1 MPHVLTLKKTEGKP
15 GEVYYPIQLKETP
28 KPTPGPG
35 EVLVRIHA
43 AALNHREHFMRQHLY
58 PGISFEAP
66 LLADGV
72 GTVTALGPSCS
83 ARAAELLLHKRVLLT
98 PCRGWASDPAGP
110 EDPRK
115 FAVVGGSR
123 VYPALGYAQ
132 DWIAVPEAEV
142 EPCPDHLSDAEAAA
156 LPLVG
161 LTAWRAL
168 VTKAGAPLIAGNGA
182 ENKAGINVLVTGIGG
197 GVALAA
203 LQLAV
208 ARGCNVWVT
217 SSSADKIERAVALGA
232 RGGVSYR
239 DSAESGPWE
248 KKLATLLPRERPH
261 LDAVIDGAG
270 GDIVART
277 VRLLRPG
284 GIIACY
290 GMTIAPKMDWHMGA
304 VLQNI
309 ELRGS
314 TMGSRAEFADMVA
327 FVRERRI
334 VPVVSRVTRG
344 LDDLAGIEA
353 LFEDIRE
360 GRQFGKLVVEI
371 SSSGAAGVGAG
382 ATDAKL

>member
-1 MPHVLTLKKTEGKP
+1 MPRVLTLEKTEGKP
-15 GEVYYPIQLKETP
+15 GEVYYPLQLKETP
-28 KPTPGPG
+28 KPRPGPG

-43 AALNHREHFMRQHLY
+43 ASLNHRDHFMRQHLY
-58 PGISFEAP
+58 PGISFESP

-83 ARAAELLLHKRVLLT
+83 ARAADHLLHRRVLLT
-98 PCRGWASDPAGP
+98 PSRGWASDPAGP
-110 EDPRK
+110 EDPKK
-115 FAVVGGSR
+115 FAIVGGSR
-123 VYPALGYAQ
+123 AYPAVGYAQ

-142 EPCPDHLSDAEAAA
+142 EPCPDHLSHAEAAA

-168 VTKAGAPLIAGNGA
+168 VTKAGAPLIAGDETENGRRF
-182 ENKAGINVLVTGIGG
+182 NVLVTGIGG

-203 LQLAV
+203 LQFAV
-208 ARGCNVWVT
+208 ARGCDVWVT
-217 SSSADKIERAVALGA
+217 SSSAGKIERAVALGA

-239 DSAESGPWE
+239 DSGDGPWE
-248 KKLATLLPRERPH
+248 KQLAALLPHERPY

-270 GDIVART
+270 GDIVTRT

-284 GIIACY
+284 GIIANY

-334 VPVVSRVTRG
+334 APIVSRVARG
-344 LDDLAGIEA
+344 LDDIAGIEA
-353 LFEDIRE
+353 LFEDMRE

-371 SSSGAAGVGAG
+371 SSSTDGDAEAAA
-382 ATDAKL
+382 DAKL

>member
-1 MPHVLTLKKTEGKP
+1 MPRVLTLEKTEGKP
-15 GEVYYPIQLKETP
+15 GEVYYPLQLKETP
-28 KPTPGPG
+28 KPRPGPG

-43 AALNHREHFMRQHLY
+43 ASLNHRDHFMRQHLY
-58 PGISFEAP
+58 PGISFESP

-83 ARAAELLLHKRVLLT
+83 ARAADHLLHRRVLLT
-98 PCRGWASDPAGP
+98 PSRGWASDPAGP
-110 EDPRK
+110 EDPKK
-115 FAVVGGSR
+115 FAIVGGSR
-123 VYPALGYAQ
+123 AYPAVGYAQ

-142 EPCPDHLSDAEAAA
+142 EPCPDHLSHAEAAA

-168 VTKAGAPLIAGNGA
+168 VTKAGAPLIAGDETENGRRF
-182 ENKAGINVLVTGIGG
+182 NVLVTGIGG

-203 LQLAV
+203 LQFAV
-208 ARGCNVWVT
+208 ARGCDVWVT
-217 SSSADKIERAVALGA
+217 SSSAGKIERAVALGA

-239 DSAESGPWE
+239 DSGDGPWE
-248 KKLATLLPRERPH
+248 KQLAALLPHERPY

-270 GDIVART
+270 GDIVTRT

-284 GIIACY
+284 GIIANY
-290 GMTIAPKMDWHMGA
+290 GM
-304 VLQNI
+304 NI

-334 VPVVSRVTRG
+334 APIVSRVARG
-344 LDDLAGIEA
+344 LDDIAGIEA
-353 LFEDIRE
+353 LFEDMRE

-371 SSSGAAGVGAG
+371 SSSTDGDAEAAA
-382 ATDAKL
+382 DAKL